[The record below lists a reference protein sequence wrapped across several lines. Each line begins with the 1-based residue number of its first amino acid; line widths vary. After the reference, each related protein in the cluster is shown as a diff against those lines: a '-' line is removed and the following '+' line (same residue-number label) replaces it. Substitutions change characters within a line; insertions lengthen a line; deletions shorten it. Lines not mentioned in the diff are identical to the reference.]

1 MPQDIHFD
9 IPFPSLISPDA
20 AAARKRNHDWA
31 RAHGLVGS
39 ELAAQRY
46 LSNDIAGLMA
56 RADAALY
63 AAKAGGR
70 NRVEAA
76 PEPGPVS
83 DTPAVRA

>member
-1 MPQDIHFD
+1 MTIE
-9 IPFPSLISPDA
+9 LLLA
-20 AAARKRNHDWA
+20 VARSFLFV
-31 RAHGLVGS
+31 LVAMLQPGES
-39 ELAAQRY
+39 
-46 LSNDIAGLMA
+46 IAGLMA